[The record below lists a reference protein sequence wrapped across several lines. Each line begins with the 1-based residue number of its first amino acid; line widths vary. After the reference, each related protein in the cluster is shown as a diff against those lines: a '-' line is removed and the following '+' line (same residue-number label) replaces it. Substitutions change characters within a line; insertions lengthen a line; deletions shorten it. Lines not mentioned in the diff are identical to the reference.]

1 MLTPEHQDIAGQA
14 AGLRRMRSAK
24 PVKVITV
31 TGGKGGVGKT
41 NISANLAVAMS
52 MLGRR
57 VMLLDADLGL
67 ANIDVLLGLQ
77 PSHSLADVVSGAR
90 RLEEVIVTGPAGI
103 RVIPGASGLSDMA
116 NLTPAQHAGIVNAF
130 SELTEDLDAL
140 IVDTAAGLS
149 ESVLR
154 FCEAGNEVLVVVCD
168 EPTSITDAY
177 ALIKVLS
184 TERGVSRF
192 RIITNMTHQGGD
204 GRHLFEKLLR
214 VTERF
219 LQVTLDHAGSIPVRR
234 PRLARRAAADAFCD
248 VVPHQSCRIRPQE
261 TGPACRYLGRAP
273 RGTRQYRV
281 LRGAPDPGTAMA
293 GRRHRHDP
301 RKPLCNGRRA
311 LARRARAGARPAGEA
326 HRESPA
332 WPPAAWHG
340 HGRPDPGR
348 TDRTARCRA
357 SVLAGKGREFRDLR
371 KHPGARCDAG

>member
-1 MLTPEHQDIAGQA
+1 MPTPEHQNIAGQA
-14 AGLRRMRSAK
+14 TGLRRMRSSK
-24 PVKVITV
+24 PVKVISV

-77 PSHSLADVVSGAR
+77 PSHSLADVVSGTR

-116 NLTPAQHAGIVNAF
+116 NLTPAQHAGIIHAF

-149 ESVLR
+149 EGVLR
-154 FCEAGNEVLVVVCD
+154 FCEAANEVLVVVCD

-219 LQVTLDHAGSIPVRR
+219 LQVTLDHAGSIPYDDRVWRAVQLQT
-234 PRLARRAAADAFCD
+234 PFVTSFPTSLAASALKKLALRADSWEEPRAARGNIEFF
-248 VVPHQSCRIRPQE
+248 VERLIRAQ
-261 TGPACRYLGRAP
+261 
-273 RGTRQYRV
+273 Q
-281 LRGAPDPGTAMA
+281 
-293 GRRHRHDP
+293 
-301 RKPLCNGRRA
+301 
-311 LARRARAGARPAGEA
+311 
-326 HRESPA
+326 
-332 WPPAAWHG
+332 
-340 HGRPDPGR
+340 
-348 TDRTARCRA
+348 
-357 SVLAGKGREFRDLR
+357 GREI
-371 KHPGARCDAG
+371 AQA